1 MAGETEKWSSY
12 PSWSQF
18 TWLYL
23 LSFLSGLRGWL
34 FLRFGVSG
42 GEAWLAGAAI
52 LLVVAAILRHWAQY
66 RLTSERVI
74 VRNSYTGREIQT
86 MAISDIREVTITQG
100 LLAQFLG
107 IGTLA
112 LQSMSEDRLLSLR
125 GISDPEVLKTR
136 IEALM
141 PRR

>member
-1 MAGETEKWSSY
+1 M
-12 PSWSQF
+12 
-18 TWLYL
+18 
-23 LSFLSGLRGWL
+23 
-34 FLRFGVSG
+34 
-42 GEAWLAGAAI
+42 
-52 LLVVAAILRHWAQY
+52 
-66 RLTSERVI
+66 
-74 VRNSYTGREIQT
+74 
-86 MAISDIREVTITQG
+86 
-100 LLAQFLG
+100 G